1 MVFTPENTD
10 DTEGLTKS
18 KRVKE
23 EKERKG
29 N

>member
-1 MVFTPENTD
+1 MVFTPENTE
-10 DTEGLTKS
+10 DTDILTKS
-18 KRVKE
+18 ERVKE